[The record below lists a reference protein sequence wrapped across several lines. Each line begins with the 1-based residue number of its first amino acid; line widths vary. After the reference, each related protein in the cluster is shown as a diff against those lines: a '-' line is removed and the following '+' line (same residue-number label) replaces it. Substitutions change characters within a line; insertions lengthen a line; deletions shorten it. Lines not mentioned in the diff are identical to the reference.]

1 MPSDADRRT
10 ERPLGRGL
18 EDISHLFLSRQA
30 EERQGA
36 SVVERT
42 VAGTDTPPEVRAG
55 ATVLRAGEPITREK
69 LRVTLRECQG
79 ALETNLRTIDACIP
93 CRPDGEIDL
102 LAVDTANRL
111 VVIDVEI
118 APHDDLFLRGVAGV
132 DWLVRHLPMLR
143 HFYSAWAIDFSRQP
157 RLVFVAPSFS
167 ELLINAAHSVAGPE
181 IACFRYRSVKIAAGT
196 GIFFEQVGRDGY

>member
-10 ERPLGRGL
+10 DRPLGRGL
-18 EDISHLFLSRQA
+18 EDVSHLFLSRQA

-36 SVVERT
+36 PMLERT
-42 VAGTDTPPEVRAG
+42 VAATDARPEVRAG

-79 ALETNLRTIDACIP
+79 ALETNLRTIDSCIP

-132 DWLVRHLPMLR
+132 DWLVRHLSMLR
-143 HFYSAWAIDFSRQP
+143 HYYSAWSIDFSRQP

-167 ELLINAAHSVAGPE
+167 SLLINAAHSVAGPE

-196 GIFFEQVGRDGY
+196 GIFFEQVGRDAY

>member
-18 EDISHLFLSRQA
+18 EDVSHLFLSRQG

-36 SVVERT
+36 SGVERT
-42 VAGTDTPPEVRAG
+42 VGTDARPEVRSG
-55 ATVLRAGEPITREK
+55 ASVLRAGETITREK
-69 LRVTLRECQG
+69 LSVTLRECQS

-102 LAVDTANRL
+102 LAVDMANRL

-118 APHDDLFLRGVAGV
+118 APSDDLLVRGVADV
-132 DWLVRHLPMLR
+132 DWLVRHPPLLR
-143 HFYSAWAIDFSRQP
+143 HIYSAWAIDFSREP
-157 RLVFVAPSFS
+157 RLLFVAPGFS
-167 ELLINAAHSVAGPE
+167 SLFISAVRSLAGPD
-181 IACFRYRSVKIAAGT
+181 ITCFRYRSVKISTGT
-196 GIFFEQVGRDGY
+196 GIFFEQVDCDGY

>member
-1 MPSDADRRT
+1 MQSDADRRT

-18 EDISHLFLSRQA
+18 EDVSHLFLSRQA

-42 VAGTDTPPEVRAG
+42 VAGTDAPPEVRAG

-143 HFYSAWAIDFSRQP
+143 HYYSAWTIDFSRQP
-157 RLVFVAPSFS
+157 RLMFVAPSFS
-167 ELLINAAHSVAGPE
+167 SLLINAAHSVAGPE

-196 GIFFEQVGRDGY
+196 GIFFEQVARDSY

>member
-10 ERPLGRGL
+10 EKPLGRGL

-42 VAGTDTPPEVRAG
+42 VAGTDAPPEVRAG

-132 DWLVRHLPMLR
+132 DWLVRHLPMVR
-143 HFYSAWAIDFSRQP
+143 HYYSAWTIDFSRQP

-167 ELLINAAHSVAGPE
+167 SLLINAAHSVAGPE
-181 IACFRYRSVKIAAGT
+181 IACFHYRSVKIAAGT
-196 GIFFEQVGRDGY
+196 GIFFEQVVRDGY

>member
-42 VAGTDTPPEVRAG
+42 VAGTDAPPEVRAG
-55 ATVLRAGEPITREK
+55 ATVLRAGEAITRQK
-69 LRVTLRECQG
+69 LSVTLRECQG

-167 ELLINAAHSVAGPE
+167 ELLINAAYSVAGPE

>member
-18 EDISHLFLSRQA
+18 EDVSHLFLSRQA

-36 SVVERT
+36 SVVERA
-42 VAGTDTPPEVRAG
+42 VAGTDAPPEVRAG

-118 APHDDLFLRGVAGV
+118 AQHDDLFLRGVAGV

-143 HFYSAWAIDFSRQP
+143 HYYSAWTIDFSRQP

-167 ELLINAAHSVAGPE
+167 SLLINAAHSVAGPE

>member
-10 ERPLGRGL
+10 DRPSGRGL
-18 EDISHLFLSRQA
+18 EDVSHLFQSRQV

-42 VAGTDTPPEVRAG
+42 VAGTQAQPEVRAG
-55 ATVLRAGEPITREK
+55 ATVLRVGEPITREK

-93 CRPDGEIDL
+93 CRSDGEIDL

-143 HFYSAWAIDFSRQP
+143 HYYSAWAIDFSRQP

-167 ELLINAAHSVAGPE
+167 SLLINAAYSVAGPE

-196 GIFFEQVGRDGY
+196 GIFFEQVGRDNY

>member
-1 MPSDADRRT
+1 MPSDADRSA

-18 EDISHLFLSRQA
+18 EDVSHLFLSRQA
-30 EERQGA
+30 DERQGA

-42 VAGTDTPPEVRAG
+42 VAGTDAPPEVRAG

-132 DWLVRHLPMLR
+132 DWLVRHLPLLR
-143 HFYSAWAIDFSRQP
+143 HYYSAWAIDFSRQP

-167 ELLINAAHSVAGPE
+167 SLLINAAHSVAGPE

-196 GIFFEQVGRDGY
+196 GIFFEQVARDGY

>member
-1 MPSDADRRT
+1 MPSDADRSA

-18 EDISHLFLSRQA
+18 EDVSHLFLSRQA

-42 VAGTDTPPEVRAG
+42 VAGTDAPPEVRAG

-132 DWLVRHLPMLR
+132 DWLVRHLPLLR
-143 HFYSAWAIDFSRQP
+143 HYYSAWAIDFSRQP

-167 ELLINAAHSVAGPE
+167 SLLINAAYSVAGPE

>member
-18 EDISHLFLSRQA
+18 EDVSHLFLSRQG

-36 SVVERT
+36 SLVERT
-42 VAGTDTPPEVRAG
+42 VAGTDARPEVRVG
-55 ATVLRAGEPITREK
+55 ATVLRAAEPITREK
-69 LRVTLRECQG
+69 LSVTLRECQG

-93 CRPDGEIDL
+93 CRPGGEIDL

-118 APHDDLFLRGVAGV
+118 APSDDLLLRGLAGV

-143 HFYSAWAIDFSRQP
+143 HIYSAWAIDFSRQP
-157 RLVFVAPSFS
+157 RLVLVAPSCS
-167 ELLINAAHSVAGPE
+167 SLLINAVRSLAGPD
-181 IACFRYRSVKIAAGT
+181 IACFRYRSVKISAGT